1 MVTVVVVVVLVVLV
15 VVVLIIQAAVVLVA
29 KSWPGLLNINWGQY
43 KFGARVNKHKLGA
56 SAGKYELGARA
67 AGLGWEPGLAPR
79 SRQMVGAREIQRPQI
94 NTEFLK
100 LKVDQSPNKEHFS
113 N

>member
-15 VVVLIIQAAVVLVA
+15 VVVLIIQA
-29 KSWPGLLNINWGQY
+29 Y
-43 KFGARVNKHKLGA
+43 KFGARVNKHKLRA